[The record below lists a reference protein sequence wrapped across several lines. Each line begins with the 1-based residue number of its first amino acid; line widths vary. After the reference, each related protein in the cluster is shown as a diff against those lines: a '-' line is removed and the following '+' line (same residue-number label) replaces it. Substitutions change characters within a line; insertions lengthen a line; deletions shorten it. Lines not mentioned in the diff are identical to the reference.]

1 MKTKTKFTSVYL
13 IEDVYH
19 KFKSTTIEGSLTLQK
34 FVNRSMDLYNKDIE
48 FKNKINNHLELTSSG
63 SKY

>member
-13 IEDVYH
+13 IEDVYN
-19 KFKSTTIEGSLTLQK
+19 KFKSTSIEGSLTLQK
-34 FVNRSMDLYNKDIE
+34 FVNRSMDLYNKDVE
-48 FKNKINNHLELTSSG
+48 FKNKINNHLGLTSSG